1 MRHCMIVDNT
11 YPDIRVERQARALVR
26 RGHDVDVICLR
37 GVGEPKRSFMDGIRV
52 HRVPIR
58 RERGMGLRSQATEYV
73 AFLFY
78 AAALAA
84 VLHQRRPFD
93 VVQAHNVPDFLVFA
107 GLVPK
112 LRGARLLLDLHDLM
126 PEFFA
131 SRFGSGLDSAPARA
145 VLWQER
151 LSAGFADHVLTVT
164 ELWRQTLIGRGLSAH
179 KVDVIMNVPD
189 DTVFPRREPQ
199 SRAGGPVT
207 ILYHGTLTHRYG
219 VDLLVRAF
227 ARVAE
232 DADVRMIVHGRGEL
246 IPELEAL
253 IRELDLGSLV
263 RLSTD
268 LLPTAD
274 LPKLIA
280 QADIGV
286 VPNRIDVFTDGILP
300 TKLMEYVTLGVP
312 AVVSRSAA
320 TTAYFD
326 DSMVRYVPP
335 GDVDSLANAI
345 RDLVNDPD
353 GRQSLARHAQAFT
366 EQHQWQREADR
377 YVEIVERLAS
387 TRAS

>member
-1 MRHCMIVDNT
+1 MIVDNT

-26 RGHDVDVICLR
+26 RGHEVEIICLR
-37 GVGEPKRSFMDGIRV
+37 GPGEPKRAVADGIRV

-73 AFLFY
+73 AFLLY
-78 AAALAA
+78 ATALAT

-93 VVQAHNVPDFLVFA
+93 VVQAHNVPDFLIFA

-112 LRGARLLLDLHDLM
+112 LNGARLLLDLHDLM

-131 SRFGSGLDSAPARA
+131 SRFGGRLDSLPVRA
-145 VLWQER
+145 VLLQER
-151 LSAGFADHVLTVT
+151 LSAGFADHVITVT
-164 ELWRQTLIGRGLSAH
+164 ELWRQTLIARGLQAS
-179 KVDVIMNVPD
+179 KVDVVMNVPD
-189 DTVFPRREPQ
+189 ETLFPRRDPREH
-199 SRAGGPVT
+199 AGGPVT

-227 ARVAE
+227 ARVAQ
-232 DADVRMIVHGRGEL
+232 DADVRMILHGRGEL

-253 IRELDLGSLV
+253 IRDLDLGALV

-268 LLPTAD
+268 MLPTAD

-280 QADIGV
+280 EADIGV
-286 VPNRIDVFTDGILP
+286 VPNRLDVFTDGILP
-300 TKLMEYVTLGVP
+300 TKLMEYVALGVP
-312 AVVSRSAA
+312 AVVSRSSA

-335 GDVDSLANAI
+335 GDVDALAMAI
-345 RDLVNDPD
+345 RDLVNDPE
-353 GRQSLARHAQAFT
+353 GRLSLARRAQRFA
-366 EQHQWQREADR
+366 EEHRWEREADR

-387 TRAS
+387 TPAR